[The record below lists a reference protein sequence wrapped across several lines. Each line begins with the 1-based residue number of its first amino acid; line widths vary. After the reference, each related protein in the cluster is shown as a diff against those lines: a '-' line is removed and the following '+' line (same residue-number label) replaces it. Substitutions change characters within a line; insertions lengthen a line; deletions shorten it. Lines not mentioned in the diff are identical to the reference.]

1 MGSRPGQTGKALVR
15 VMVLP
20 EEHKK
25 AIESKEPQDNCG
37 VIKKKK
43 SELRGEI
50 EALLEKK
57 GLVLEERIS
66 VMNLESQETYYFD
79 DYHEAM
85 EFLKGKKGRWYI
97 TTPGIRSSKDT

>member
-1 MGSRPGQTGKALVR
+1 MGSRPGQTGKALGR
-15 VMVLP
+15 AMILP
-20 EEHKK
+20 EEHEE
-25 AIESKEPQDNCG
+25 AIESKETQDNCG

-97 TTPGIRSSKDT
+97 TTPGIRSSKGT

>member
-1 MGSRPGQTGKALVR
+1 MGCWTGQTGKALVR
-15 VMVLP
+15 VIFLP
-20 EEHKK
+20 EEHKE

-37 VIKKKK
+37 VIKKNK

-50 EALLEKK
+50 EALLEKR

-85 EFLKGKKGRWYI
+85 KFLKGKKGRWYI
-97 TTPGIRSSKDT
+97 TTPGIRSSKGT

>member
-1 MGSRPGQTGKALVR
+1 MRA
-15 VMVLP
+15 MILP
-20 EEHKK
+20 EEHDEVM
-25 AIESKEPQDNCG
+25 ESKEAQDSCG

-43 SELRGEI
+43 SELRREI

-85 EFLKGKKGRWYI
+85 KFLKDKKGRWYI